1 MPKQPVG
8 RKCMTILM
16 SNPITNKN
24 FLFEEFSNSTVS
36 DGILFDKE
44 VQELTFLKKIG
55 VLRVG
60 QIFAP
65 NQAIKGNTFR
75 KCHIFVKNGFERLSF
90 SILLRTVSFLQTLQC
105 AVSDSNIRWS
115 VVEVQII
122 KAILGVL
129 EEYHQKNMYQPVK
142 K

>member
-8 RKCMTILM
+8 RKCMTIFM

-65 NQAIKGNTFR
+65 N
-75 KCHIFVKNGFERLSF
+75 
-90 SILLRTVSFLQTLQC
+90 
-105 AVSDSNIRWS
+105 
-115 VVEVQII
+115 
-122 KAILGVL
+122 
-129 EEYHQKNMYQPVK
+129 
-142 K
+142 